1 MSKKRKRLRKKLK
14 REEQGEPQK
23 KLSIPVKIK
32 GLFIQFSGYSVI
44 VGATNIPEERLRT
57 ITEENQWTEEEE
69 EKINHLYYQVF
80 DFG

>member
-1 MSKKRKRLRKKLK
+1 MAKKKRKLRKKLN
-14 REEQGEPQK
+14 REEKSEPQNTF
-23 KLSIPVKIK
+23 SIPVKIK

-44 VGATNIPEERLRT
+44 AGATNIPEERLRT
-57 ITEENQWTEEEE
+57 ITKENQWTEEEE